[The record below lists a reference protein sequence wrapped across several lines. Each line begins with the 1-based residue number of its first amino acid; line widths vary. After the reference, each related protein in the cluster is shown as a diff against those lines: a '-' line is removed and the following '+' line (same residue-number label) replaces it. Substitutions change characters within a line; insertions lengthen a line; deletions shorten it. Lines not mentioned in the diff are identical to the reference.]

1 VKLSYI
7 ILGTGSKAGI
17 AIIMFLVLRPAGA
30 NPLTYLVQTWAEFGG
45 WACLTLKTFFSK
57 NCNIVSTVN
66 AKIPKKL
73 LHF

>member
-17 AIIMFLVLRPAGA
+17 AIIMFLVLRLAGA
-30 NPLTYLVQTWAEFGG
+30 NSLTYLVQTWAEFGG

-57 NCNIVSTVN
+57 NRTIVSIVN
-66 AKIPKKL
+66 AKIPKKS